1 MVTIMPLMWFV
12 ILIYHIKDERKE
24 QIQGNFIEKSVFLCR
39 SVFKNQIFWIIS
51 MIFLF
56 LLSKKYL
63 KLSYVLEPIRFK
75 NYCNI
80 KLLIKIIL
88 KIYISGKTSWS
99 LSRAWWWRY
108 WNAPMENT
116 DRTSINSGYSAS
128 LSDI

>member
-63 KLSYVLEPIRFK
+63 KLQ
-75 NYCNI
+75 
-80 KLLIKIIL
+80 
-88 KIYISGKTSWS
+88 
-99 LSRAWWWRY
+99 
-108 WNAPMENT
+108 
-116 DRTSINSGYSAS
+116 
-128 LSDI
+128 